1 MLSLNQYNQIK
12 EQAFAGVP
20 SILDGVCKVYPY
32 TMREIIEIGSNRYYS
47 FVGTL
52 LLTKDDIGN
61 IIKEKTGTKPKE
73 DEIPDT
79 LTYLIQ
85 SANISDTFLL
95 ELQIIFSTFL
105 KEEVIIL
112 PELNAIVIGDP
123 SERRLITIENF
134 EDLQTILRLQH
145 RREVP
150 TPPPPDETP
159 GERKMRLL
167 REKAAAVKRKQAQKK
182 GEGQTLFEMLEIAE
196 TYGITL
202 DHSVYAFYA
211 LIQRHQYKEKWQQDI
226 QMLCAGADSTKLK
239 TKYWGESLNN
249 E

>member
-1 MLSLNQYNQIK
+1 MLSLDQYNQIR
-12 EQAFAGVP
+12 EQAFACVP
-20 SILDGVCKVYPY
+20 SILNGVCKVYPY
-32 TMREIIEIGSNRYYS
+32 TMREIIEMGSNNYYS
-47 FVGTL
+47 YLGTL
-52 LLTKDDIGN
+52 LLSKDEIGQ
-61 IIKEKTGTKPKE
+61 IIQKKTGQKPKE
-73 DEIPDT
+73 DDIPDT

-85 SANISDTFLL
+85 SADKNDTFLL

-112 PELNAIVIGDP
+112 PELNTIVVGDP
-123 SERRLITIENF
+123 SERRLITIDNF

-150 TPPPPDETP
+150 SPPPPDETP

-167 REKAAAVKRKQAQKK
+167 RERAAAVKRKQAQKK

-196 TYGITL
+196 TYGISL